1 MNWRLSSG
9 ITLHNSRVQANDAE
23 RQTRTAEE
31 ILQRLNRQPG
41 VILADEVG
49 MGKTYVALAV
59 AVSVIEAT
67 RRQQPVV
74 VLVPPAV
81 AEKWRTEWHVFS
93 DYCLGNDHGIRAA
106 SPVRKGSELLKLL
119 DDPVET
125 RAHLILVTH
134 SALSNRLT
142 DPFVRLALLRQATLY
157 RRDLASQRRPLA
169 RFAGELLNYRDFR
182 DEQLV
187 EGLLAHNP
195 SQWRRVWQRLQPAR
209 SMEDDPVPAA
219 LLEVLPQADL
229 EPLRDAI
236 RNIPMR
242 RSQHFA
248 MRIQAARLA
257 LAKSLD
263 TVWHAC
269 LARFDA
275 HLPLVILDEA
285 HHVKNDNLLAGL
297 FESDGPLGRVFERML
312 FLTATPFQ
320 LRHQELLRVL
330 DRFRGVR
337 WPSDAA
343 YESFAQQCSELGAA
357 LDRAR
362 GAALRLEYAWG
373 RLDSTHTPWVSRET
387 FQSLEDTPAPVRAA
401 VNAAKE
407 ASARLQEAEQLLKPW
422 VIRHRRT
429 GSTGR
434 RYLAGRGIVDGQ
446 DSDVGLLVEGAATLP
461 FLLAARAQALAA
473 LKGSDGLATTRATY
487 AYGLASSFEAYLDT
501 RRNQIDGLDRAPD
514 EPAPRQ
520 PRPDPQLTWYLD
532 RIERALPRDG
542 HDGWTDHPK
551 VAATTGRVLDLWRD
565 GEKVLVFCFYR
576 ETGRAL
582 RSHISRALQQE
593 VVAKA
598 AAVLGLD
605 PADHDAVL
613 VELERQADR
622 LLRSDSQGFQ
632 RFNEYVRGLTT
643 GLDDRSA
650 ARVSDTVTRFMRTPS
665 FLVRFAELTKRMTV
679 DNLIAG
685 LERKDGSGST
695 LAMRIR
701 QFSSSMQEK
710 VDEEREALFAALTR
724 IQTGSIIATADHF
737 DPSER
742 SKHRE
747 HLLPNVRLANG
758 EVRRDT
764 RERLML
770 AFNTP
775 FFPEVLV
782 ASSVMAE
789 GVDLHRECRHVIH
802 HDLDWN
808 PSTLE
813 QRTGRVDR
821 IRSRAAHTGQPV
833 VVYEPYVAGTHDEK
847 MFRVVK
853 DRERWF
859 GIVMGQTPETSERAT
874 ERQAARV
881 PLPDHLAHALT
892 LDLSVFP
899 DGPGDAL
906 IVTQRRPDQGEPLSS
921 PPTANLH
928 AVDHPAF
935 E

>member
-9 ITLHNSRVQANDAE
+9 ITLHNARVQANDAE

-81 AEKWRTEWHVFS
+81 AEKWMTEWHVFS
-93 DYCLGNDHGIRAA
+93 GYCLGDGHGIRAA

-119 DDPVET
+119 DDPIET
-125 RAHLILVTH
+125 RPHLILVTH

-157 RRDLASQRRPLA
+157 RRDLVSQRRSLA

-195 SQWRRVWQRLQPAR
+195 SQWLRVWHRLRPTRPMQ
-209 SMEDDPVPAA
+209 DDPVPAA
-219 LLEVLPQADL
+219 LLEALPQVDL
-229 EPLRDAI
+229 ESLRDAI
-236 RNIPMR
+236 LNIPVR

-248 MRIQAARLA
+248 TRIQTARQA

-263 TVWHAC
+263 EVWHAC

-275 HLPLVILDEA
+275 HFPLVILDEA

-297 FESDGPLGRVFERML
+297 FASDGPLGRVFDRML

-337 WPSDAA
+337 WPSPTA
-343 YESFAQQCSELGAA
+343 YEAFAQQCSELGAA

-373 RLDSTHTPWVSRET
+373 RLDPTHTPWVSRELE
-387 FQSLEDTPAPVRAA
+387 SLEDTPAPVRAA
-401 VNAAKE
+401 LDAAKD

-461 FLLAARAQALAA
+461 FLLAARAQALAS
-473 LKGSDGLATTRATY
+473 LKGADGLATTRATY

-520 PRPDPQLTWYLD
+520 PRPDAQLTWYLD

-605 PADHDAVL
+605 PADHDAAL
-613 VELERQADR
+613 AELERKADP
-622 LLRSDSQGFQ
+622 LLRSDSQGFRQ
-632 RFNEYVRGLTT
+632 FIAYVRDLTA
-643 GLDDRSA
+643 GLDDRTA
-650 ARVSDTVTRFMRTPS
+650 ARVGDTVTRFMRTPS
-665 FLVRFAELTKRMTV
+665 FLVRFAGLAERMTI

-695 LAMRIR
+695 MAMRIR
-701 QFSSSMQEK
+701 HFSSFVQEQ

-724 IQTGSIIATADHF
+724 IQTGSITATADHF

-770 AFNTP
+770 TFNTP

-789 GVDLHRECRHVIH
+789 GVDLHHECRHVIH

-821 IRSRAAHTGQPV
+821 IRSRAARTGQPV

-859 GIVMGQTPETSERAT
+859 GIVMGQAAETSERAT

-899 DGPGDAL
+899 DGPDDAL
-906 IVTQRRPDQGEPLSS
+906 IVKQRRPDQVEST
-921 PPTANLH
+921 PTAANR
-928 AVDHPAF
+928 HP
-935 E
+935 